1 MLVHSYCFCYTLN
14 IIVNGGVPLVR
25 GFQQVDVHGMNRAQ
39 AFVAIDALLR
49 RADGAVY
56 TVRVIHGYHGG
67 TVLRDW
73 IWERYGKGGDL
84 KVKRVEPGS
93 NPGVSDLVLREY

>member
-14 IIVNGGVPLVR
+14 IIVNGGVPLVS

-56 TVRVIHGYHGG
+56 TVRVIHGYRGG
-67 TVLRDW
+67 TVLRDA
-73 IWERYGKGGDL
+73 IRAHYKNHP
-84 KVKRVEPGS
+84 KVKRIELGI
-93 NPGVSDLVLREY
+93 NPGETDLILREL